1 MDFMRSHR
9 FYLVLVALVAVA
21 VYAPLFGAFYCGFDD
36 FTFTHRAAF
45 EDRQN
50 PSHIFTTTH
59 GVSAKYRPVE
69 RLLDYAVY
77 RASNGNALGFRIR
90 NLVGLLGTGAM
101 LYILG
106 FYLFGSKEIA
116 FAAALLFTLHPL
128 ANQATAAALFTIA
141 PAAFILLASLVLLV
155 YAPQT
160 KHWELWLFGSL
171 LCLGLSLFIY
181 EAGIVMLALWAV
193 FVVVKRP
200 PRSFLVALVL
210 GLAVVLG
217 IFFTA
222 RATFVHSPPEHGTIG
237 TIIKNLVLFGGG
249 ILAAPADS
257 ILAHDVFGA
266 PLPSEM
272 SFEDASFL
280 IPVGT
285 GVATLLALALLLG
298 RRMWRNDF
306 SEPFPRF
313 RLALVAASIP
323 LWLVPFLAFTPHA
336 SETYLYLPACS
347 ASLFMAAFLAYTL
360 KSHRAFSV
368 VVGVLAVIFGTSTL
382 NRNLHVL
389 KTGKIA
395 EHIIKSFPLDA
406 WRHGTWNIRVAEA
419 DPPLP
424 RYGLYNY
431 RGLSTIDL
439 GDPAVPAT
447 EFALQ
452 VATGNPGVSVR
463 VLPAWEM
470 AATPCA
476 EPQLCYWVYADGTV
490 LQTPVSQTH

>member
-1 MDFMRSHR
+1 MRNHW
-9 FYLVLVALVAVA
+9 FYLVLVALVGVA
-21 VYAPLFGAFYCGFDD
+21 VYAPLFGAFYCGYDD

-45 EDRQN
+45 EDHQN

-77 RASNGNALGFRIR
+77 QSSNGNALGFRIR

-128 ANQATAAALFTIA
+128 ANQSTAAALFTIA

-155 YAPQT
+155 YAPQK
-160 KHWELWLFGSL
+160 KHWGVWLFGAL

-193 FVVVKRP
+193 FVVVKHP
-200 PRSFLVALVL
+200 PRRFLVALGL
-210 GLAVVLG
+210 GLAVVMG

-222 RATFVHSPPEHGTIG
+222 RAAFVHSPPQHGTIG
-237 TIIKNLVLFGGG
+237 SVIKNLVLFGGG

-266 PLPSEM
+266 PLPSEI

-280 IPVGT
+280 LPVGT
-285 GVATLLALALLLG
+285 GIATLLALALLLA
-298 RRMWRNDF
+298 RRVRRNDDYA
-306 SEPFPRF
+306 EPFPYF

-323 LWLVPFLAFTPHA
+323 LWLVPFLAFSPHA

-360 KSHRAFSV
+360 KSHRAFPIV
-368 VVGVLAVIFGTSTL
+368 IGVLAVIFGISTL

-389 KTGKIA
+389 KTGRIA
-395 EHIIKSFPLDA
+395 EHIIKSFPLAA
-406 WRHGTWNIRVAEA
+406 WRHGTWNILVAEA

-431 RGLSTIDL
+431 RGLSTIDP
-439 GDPAVPAT
+439 GDPTLPAT
-447 EFALQ
+447 QFALQ

-463 VLPAWEM
+463 VLSAGEM
-470 AATPCA
+470 AATSCA

-490 LQTPVSQTH
+490 LQTPFSQTH